1 MTAFEKDMV
10 RVLCGGGVP
19 VLAGRRRALAA
30 FKDELERCRNPFRG
44 ELLSGEV
51 RRLGIELSTL
61 EEQQKRLEEK
71 QAAASGSGRAMGFQI
86 ELAEGVMVGEG
97 SG

>member
-51 RRLGIELSTL
+51 RRLEDELSTL
-61 EEQQKRLEEK
+61 EEQQQRLAGKQVPGQRKR
-71 QAAASGSGRAMGFQI
+71 
-86 ELAEGVMVGEG
+86 
-97 SG
+97 